1 MPITYTSQAKQT
13 LMQPFFRRF
22 RQTYRGHRISVNE
35 NRESN
40 FFHIDVSIL
49 NSLLLKIDKDIDRIA
64 DIFVGDL
71 NNLSELNKL
80 NDGLFHDLGPIKV
93 YYKQRSD
100 LNVSVEENLVL
111 SKTNRLSALLSR
123 IDRKVT
129 RLESERK

>member
-1 MPITYTSQAKQT
+1 MPITYVSQAKQT

-22 RQTYRGHRISVNE
+22 RQTYRCPRISVNE

-40 FFHIDVSIL
+40 FFHIDVNKL
-49 NSLLLKIDKDIDRIA
+49 NSLLLGIEKDIDRIA
-64 DIFVGDL
+64 ESFVGDL
-71 NNLSELNKL
+71 NNLSEYNKL
-80 NDGLFHDLGPIKV
+80 NDGLFYDLEPIKV

-100 LNVSVEENLVL
+100 LNVSVEKNLIL

-123 IDRKVT
+123 IDRKLT